1 MMARIRRMSMRLAK
15 VLVVLNLFSII
26 LGGAEPDPFIGK
38 WMLNWAKSLST
49 HLRPRM
55 VVRSYQQSGKGV
67 RVQEKWVDANGKKT
81 SLDYVASYD
90 GHDYPV
96 RSVKGETVAFTR
108 TDTYTVQGVSK
119 KDDKVEYTFRRLV
132 SPDGKTLTVE
142 MTTTDSAGKPATELL
157 VYDKMK

>member
-1 MMARIRRMSMRLAK
+1 MRLAK

-38 WMLNWAKSLST
+38 WILNWARSQST
-49 HLRPRM
+49 HLRPRS
-55 VVRSYQQSGKGV
+55 VIRRYRQSENGV
-67 RVQEKWVDANGKKT
+67 RVQETWVAANGKKT
-81 SLDYVASYD
+81 SLDYVANYD

-96 RSVKGETVAFTR
+96 RSAKGETVAFTR
-108 TDTYTVQGVSK
+108 PNTYTVQGVSK
-119 KDDKVEYTFRRLV
+119 MDGKVKYTFRRLV

-142 MTTTDSAGKPATELL
+142 MTTTDSVGKPATELL